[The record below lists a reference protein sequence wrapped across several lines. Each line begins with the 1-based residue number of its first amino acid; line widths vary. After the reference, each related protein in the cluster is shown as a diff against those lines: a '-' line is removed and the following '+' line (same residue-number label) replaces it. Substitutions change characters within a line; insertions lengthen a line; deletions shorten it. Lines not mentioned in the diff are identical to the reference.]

1 MDRGGGRMLVR
12 VLAALAAIIVLA
24 QPAAAQVTQWHV
36 RSAQGMDALLL
47 IGAASGD
54 VMQQEIYPDDIRWV
68 REHFSP
74 AGLAALQTLDHGI
87 REQQG
92 GLVGP
97 NLALVFSAGPFDT
110 LDEVIASARDP
121 EGRLRANYQASPFW
135 DANDWTQI
143 VALMPTVLT
152 ALEELKRVGFE
163 ARWQT
168 EWKPAIDA
176 AVAANRGAVD
186 PYDIIPEQARLLGRD
201 LDPNIEI
208 VILHFSEPYGIR
220 VTGQRFLTHHSYDA
234 RIQLR
239 TAAHEIFHPPFVL
252 DDWRLW
258 VRLET
263 LRNDPWMRS
272 IVEHHDARFGYN
284 SFEGIVNEDSTK
296 ALEQIV
302 SERLGFATSMRARI
316 VEGDGGMHVL
326 AAALYQAM
334 KEDGFDRRGGRYS
347 DWLISA
353 LDRGMLTPAE
363 VRRRATIVLGWQAVE
378 RWTPAS

>member
-1 MDRGGGRMLVR
+1 MLIR
-12 VLAALAAIIVLA
+12 VLAGLAAVLLLA
-24 QPAAAQVTQWHV
+24 QPAAAQVTQWRV

-54 VMQQEIYPDDIRWV
+54 VMQQEIYPEDIRWV

-74 AGLAALQTLDHGI
+74 EGLAALRTLDHAI
-87 REQQG
+87 REEQG

-110 LDEVIASARDP
+110 LDDVIASARDP
-121 EGRLRANYQASPFW
+121 EGRIRATYQASPFW
-135 DANDWTQI
+135 DANDWSQI
-143 VALMPTVLT
+143 VAMMPTVLT
-152 ALEELKRVGFE
+152 ALEELKRIGFE

-176 AVAANRGAVD
+176 AVVANRDAVE
-186 PYDIIPEQARLLGRD
+186 PYDVIPEQARLLGRD

-234 RIQLR
+234 HIQLR

-263 LRNDPWMRS
+263 LKNDPWMRN

-296 ALEQIV
+296 ALDQIV
-302 SERLGFATSMRARI
+302 SERLGFAGSLRERLI
-316 VEGDGGMHVL
+316 EGDGGMHVL

-334 KEDGFDRRGGRYS
+334 KEDGFDRRGGSYS

-353 LDRGMLTPAE
+353 LDRGMLTPSE
-363 VRRRATIVLGWQAVE
+363 VRRRAAIVLGRQAVD
-378 RWTPAS
+378 RWNP